1 MIKDYKS
8 IDDVVEDLGLENNI
22 ITTDF
27 DAWELLPDYRHV
39 YNKLELALAQD
50 LEAGPMGIYPENYP
64 IIMKPIINLYGMSRG
79 FKIINSKEEYDKNI
93 SDGSFWMPYFK
104 GEQINVDLIIL
115 DGKIKFYATLYSKD
129 NGDGTFE
136 YHQYL
141 PDYKLGKKAKKW
153 IKENLEGYNGCL
165 NLEIIDD
172 NIIEAHLR
180 LNGDFY
186 LYNDDFVKEV
196 NSLYTNRTFRKKNF
210 IKSKSLFIFPIF
222 VPNKIDMFKDV
233 NFNKI
238 LDAAKKFKVNSFRI
252 DNINSEHQKEGLS
265 RLFMYDIDDYNLGK
279 RLKKYIF
286 KNINIK

>member
-8 IDDVVEDLGLENNI
+8 IDDVIEDLGLENNI

-27 DAWELLPDYRHV
+27 EAWELLPDYRHV

-115 DGKIKFYATLYSKD
+115 NGKIKFYATLYSKD

-196 NSLYTNRTFRKKNF
+196 NNLYTNQTFRKKNF
-210 IKSKSLFIFPIF
+210 IKNESLFIFPIF
-222 VPNKIDMFKDV
+222 VPNNIDMFKNV
-233 NFNKI
+233 NFDKI
-238 LDAAKKFKVNSFRI
+238 LSYAKKYKVNSFRI
-252 DNINSEHQKEGLS
+252 DNINSEHQKKGLS
-265 RLFMYDIDDYNLGK
+265 RLFMYDIDDFNLGK